1 MKKTTAFSR
10 KTITK
15 SIGVNK
21 LSLIELIGNIV
32 IGSVS
37 MFAFIAFIWL
47 IIDTLRGEKKE

>member
-1 MKKTTAFSR
+1 
-10 KTITK
+10 
-15 SIGVNK
+15 VNK